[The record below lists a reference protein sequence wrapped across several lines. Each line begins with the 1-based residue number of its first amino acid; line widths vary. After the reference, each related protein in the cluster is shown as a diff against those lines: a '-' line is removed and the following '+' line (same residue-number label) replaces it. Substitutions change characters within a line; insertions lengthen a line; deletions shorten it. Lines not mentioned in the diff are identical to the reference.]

1 MTSEKPIT
9 CTWVLV
15 APAFY
20 PDDGQAA
27 ERTDG
32 HPDLYWN
39 AEDEEWVESPDEAT
53 EFTDAERAALDLTQ
67 FDGDVE
73 WWERL
78 SS

>member
-1 MTSEKPIT
+1 MADESTIAR
-9 CTWVLV
+9 TWVLV

-20 PDDGQAA
+20 PDDEQ
-27 ERTDG
+27 G

-53 EFTDAERAALDLTQ
+53 EFTGAERDGLDLTR

>member
-1 MTSEKPIT
+1 MASEPPIT
-9 CTWVLV
+9 RTWVLV
-15 APAFY
+15 APAIH
-20 PDDGQAA
+20 PEDVQG
-27 ERTDG
+27 R
-32 HPDLYWN
+32 PDLYWN

-53 EFTDAERAALDLTQ
+53 EFTGAERAALDLTQ

>member
-1 MTSEKPIT
+1 MADEPPIT
-9 CTWVLV
+9 RTWVLV
-15 APAFY
+15 APAVD
-20 PDDGQAA
+20 PEDVQG
-27 ERTDG
+27 R
-32 HPDLYWN
+32 PDLTWN
-39 AEDEEWVESPDEAT
+39 AEDQEWVESLDEAT